1 MKKIVLIALSIALA
15 FLYFT
20 DILYPAEYLHQTFD
34 LTEGLPQSQV
44 NCITQ
49 DQKGYLWIGTQYG
62 LARFNGYEF
71 RNFYSQDGL
80 SSPIVSSLKVDSK
93 GNIWVGTSR
102 GLCQYDGNK
111 FINYELPGAKF
122 TDVQDIY
129 INSRDEV
136 YFVCSGGWGEIK
148 DGKATVKFN
157 RRFSGSRQLGFITGN
172 DENTFFLASSGNVIL
187 IVSNGNTDQLEIGD
201 SSLHI
206 TELEWDRYSKRLWIG
221 TDNGL
226 YYYKAGK
233 LSSITDPLFN
243 TKHNIT
249 SILIPDNKRIFI
261 GIFGVGIYSL
271 ENDRLGPFFIGRGSL
286 ISCLY
291 LDSTSNIWLGYDG
304 RGLGRLIASPFDNIP
319 TGSGTIRG
327 FVMSLIQDKRGA
339 IWVGTIG
346 NGLYKFKD
354 KDDRA
359 PSNFLFGNNT
369 ALNSIRSIVVA
380 DDGSLWLG
388 TMSGVINWNGKKQ
401 RLFTTADGITHQI
414 IRDIYKDDRNALWI
428 STDNGITI
436 YTNGQFKPFEHNNQ
450 LSHPMVRQIIQ
461 DKKGV
466 YWIATLGGL
475 YSYDEKHLHP
485 FTREGLLTRIAI
497 ETIMLDS
504 RENLWI
510 GGIDSLSVI
519 WKNGKLKR
527 FGVEDGF
534 ESGTVYFLIEGDD
547 RTIWVG
553 TGNGIQ
559 YYREGKFSL
568 YNQQSGLIGNEC
580 NARACLKDNE
590 GNLWFGLLEGISI
603 YSDRRSFESK
613 NVAPVYFD
621 DFLINGEKADL
632 KKPIK
637 APYTARNFVF
647 RYHSINLNPA
657 VRIKYRVR
665 LHPAEMEWS
674 QPTDERMKSYSYLGP
689 GKYSF
694 QVSIFQDNS
703 QVRENIA
710 EIRFTI
716 VPPIWRQLWFI
727 IFMSVLI
734 AALIAIIISVR
745 IRRLQRE
752 RKQLREAI
760 KERTQ
765 ELQEKNRELESF
777 AYTVSHDLKD
787 PVGVIVGYAHVL
799 EDFLQKQNVHGA
811 NQFIEG
817 IKRNSDRIIRFIDDM
832 LELSRSGKVIEKLA
846 PTDSKI
852 IVSQIAN
859 DLMQKKKLK
868 SNYLVMKDLPVVM
881 ADADR
886 LYMIF
891 YNLIN
896 NAYKYRN
903 KKRSLKI
910 SVSCV
915 QNGDMHQFAVKDN
928 GIGIKE
934 EYHKKIFQPGVRLKV
949 IDTNGAG
956 FGLRI
961 VKKIVEAHGG
971 KVWVESELGSGSTFY
986 FTLRAVPIEEGGK

>member
-1 MKKIVLIALSIALA
+1 LKKIVLIALLIASA

-20 DILYPAEYLHQTFD
+20 DILYPTEYLHQTFD

-80 SSPIVSSLKVDSK
+80 SSPLVSSLKVDSK
-93 GNIWVGTSR
+93 GNIWIGTSR
-102 GLCQYDGNK
+102 GFCQYDGNK
-111 FINYELPGAKF
+111 FINYELAGAKF

-136 YFVCSGGWGEIK
+136 YFVYSGGWGEIK
-148 DGKATVKFN
+148 DGKATAKLN
-157 RRFSGSRQLGFITGN
+157 RRFSGSGQLGFITGD
-172 DENTFFLASSGNVIL
+172 DENTFYLASSGNVVL

-206 TELEWDRYSKRLWIG
+206 TELEWDKFNKRLWIG
-221 TDNGL
+221 TDHGL

-233 LSSITDPLFN
+233 LSSIKDPLFN
-243 TKHNIT
+243 TQHNIT
-249 SILIPDNKRIFI
+249 ALFIPDNKRIII
-261 GIFGVGIYSL
+261 GIYGVGIYSL
-271 ENDRLGPFFIGRGSL
+271 ENDKLRPFFTGRGLL

-304 RGLGRLIASPFDNIP
+304 RGLGRLSLSPFDNIQ
-319 TGSGTIRG
+319 TASGILKG
-327 FVMSLIQDKRGA
+327 FVMSLIQGKNGD
-339 IWVGTIG
+339 IWVATIG

-359 PSNFLFGNNT
+359 PLNFHFGNNT
-369 ALNSIRSIVVA
+369 ASNSIRSIIEA

-401 RLFTTADGITHQI
+401 RLFTTADGITHQV
-414 IRDIYKDDRNALWI
+414 IRDIYKDSRNVLWI

-436 YTNGQFKPFEHNNQ
+436 YVNGQFKPFEHNNQ

-461 DKKGV
+461 NKKGD
-466 YWIATLGGL
+466 YWIATLGDL
-475 YSYDEKHLHP
+475 YRYNGKQLEP
-485 FTREGLLTRIAI
+485 FASDGALAGIAS
-497 ETIMLDS
+497 ETIMFDS
-504 RENLWI
+504 SENLWI
-510 GGIDSLSVI
+510 GGIDSLTVV
-519 WKNGKLKR
+519 WRDGTFKR

-547 RTIWVG
+547 GTIWVG
-553 TGNGIQ
+553 TGDGIQ
-559 YYREGKFSL
+559 YYRDGRFLL
-568 YNQQSGLIGNEC
+568 YNQQNGLVGNEC
-580 NARACLKDNE
+580 NARACLKDNK

-603 YSDRRSFESK
+603 YYDGKNFDSK
-613 NVAPVYFD
+613 NAQPVYFD
-621 DFLINGEKADL
+621 DFLIDGEKADL
-632 KKPIK
+632 KKLIEIPH
-637 APYTARNFVF
+637 TARNFVF
-647 RYHSINLNPA
+647 HYHSINLNPA

-665 LHPAEMEWS
+665 LHPAEIEWS
-674 QPTDERMKSYSYLGP
+674 QPSDERTKSYSYLGV

-694 QVSIFQDNS
+694 QVSTFQDS
-703 QVRENIA
+703 GYPRKNIA

-716 VPPIWRQLWFI
+716 VPPIWKQLWFI
-727 IFMSVLI
+727 ILVSFLI
-734 AALIAIIISVR
+734 AALIAIIISLR
-745 IRRLQRE
+745 IHRLQHE
-752 RKQLREAI
+752 KEQLREAI

-787 PVGVIVGYAHVL
+787 PVGVIVGYTHVL
-799 EDFLQKQNVHGA
+799 EDFLKKQNVQGA

-832 LELSRSGKVIEKLA
+832 LQLSRSGKVIEKLA

-896 NAYKYRN
+896 NAYKYRD

-915 QNGDMHQFAVKDN
+915 QNGDMYQFAVKDN

-934 EYHKKIFQPGVRLKV
+934 EDHKKIFQPGVRLKV
-949 IDTNGAG
+949 VDTSGTG

-971 KVWVESELGSGSTFY
+971 KIWIESELGSGSTFY
-986 FTLRAVPIEEGGK
+986 FTLKAVPIEEDGK